1 MLNVISI
8 NKNAKKTSHGVEF
21 TFKKNSNSW
30 GLVDGEK
37 GREIYIYTHKHMFS
51 YFMLTLSFITVQLI
65 PIFKSC
71 FELNTLE
78 KNFSY
83 F

>member
-1 MLNVISI
+1 MPRKQVM
-8 NKNAKKTSHGVEF
+8 VW
-21 TFKKNSNSW
+21 NSLLRKILTVGDW
-30 GLVDGEK
+30 WRGRKGE
-37 GREIYIYTHKHMFS
+37 RYIYTHIHMFS

>member
-30 GLVDGEK
+30 GLVEGEK
-37 GREIYIYTHKHMFS
+37 GREIYIYTHTH
-51 YFMLTLSFITVQLI
+51 VQLFYANLKLYNSTI
-65 PIFKSC
+65 NP
-71 FELNTLE
+71 
-78 KNFSY
+78 Y
-83 F
+83 FQIMF